1 MVYDQKPWLKSY
13 DAHVSPEITV
23 TDKSLVQ
30 RLAGIR
36 RDFPNKPAVH
46 FLGVTLTYEQ
56 IMALGDRF
64 ANALA
69 AQGLGKGD
77 VVAINLPNLPQYF
90 VAIIGAHRAGCAV
103 SGLSPLLTP
112 DEMAY
117 QINDCGAK
125 VLVTLDPIFQH
136 RVVGIASKVPN
147 LKMVVPTGITDFL
160 PVIKQLLAKWL
171 KKVPTGQISPLP
183 GKTVITFKDLLKKH
197 PPKPPQAEV
206 GPEDT
211 CFIQYTGG
219 TTGPPKGAELTHA
232 NIIANMTQLD
242 MWLDSKRG
250 QEFMISGFPLFHIA
264 GLMVGTMCL
273 ATGHTQV
280 LIPDPRNTKHIVKEF
295 KQYRPTLTTNVPS
308 LYMML
313 LAEPEFRTLDF
324 SGLKACV
331 SGAAPFSVDSIK
343 ALEEVVGKGKLL
355 EVFGMTET
363 SPLQTMNPFKNS
375 SRIGSVGLPLPSTA
389 IRIVDLADSETQVP
403 LNQEGEIICSGPQVM
418 RGYHHKPE
426 ETANALREHDGR
438 IWMHTGDIGRMDEDG
453 FVYIVDRAKDMISV
467 SGFKVFSTEVENIL
481 YEHPAIEMCA
491 IIGLVNPE
499 RPETELVK
507 LVVQKAA
514 AYKDKPDD
522 EVRAD
527 ILALAKEKLAAYKVP
542 KIVEFTDAIPLT
554 AVGKVDK
561 KILRKQ
567 QK

>member
-1 MVYDQKPWLKSY
+1 MVYEQQPWLKSY
-13 DAHVSPEITV
+13 DAHVTPEITI
-23 TDKSLVQ
+23 TDQSVAH
-30 RLAGIR
+30 RMAGVR
-36 RDFPNKPAVH
+36 RDFSDKPAVH
-46 FLGVTLTYEQ
+46 FLGTTLTFEQ

-69 AQGLGKGD
+69 AQGLVKGD

-90 VAIIGAHRAGCAV
+90 VAILGAHRAGCAV
-103 SGLSPLLTP
+103 CGLSPLLTP
-112 DEMAY
+112 DEMVY

-125 VLVTLDPIFQH
+125 ALVTLDPIFEH
-136 RVVGIASKVPN
+136 RLKGIASQIPG

-160 PVIKQLLAKWL
+160 PTIKQLLAKWL

-183 GKTVITFKDLLKKH
+183 DKTVITFKDLIKKY
-197 PPKPPQAEV
+197 PANAPQVEV
-206 GPEDT
+206 GLDDI

-232 NIIANMTQLD
+232 NILANMVQLD
-242 MWLDSKRG
+242 MWLDSERG
-250 QEFMISGFPLFHIA
+250 REFMISGFPLFHIA
-264 GLMVGTMCL
+264 GLMVGTACL
-273 ATGHTQV
+273 ASGFTQV
-280 LIPDPRNTKHIVKEF
+280 LIPDPRNTKHIAKEF
-295 KQYRPTLTTNVPS
+295 KQHHPTLTTNVPS

-313 LAEPEFRTLDF
+313 LAEPEFKALDF

-331 SGAAPFSVDSIK
+331 SGAAPFSVDSIR

-363 SPLQTMNPFKNS
+363 SPLQAMNPYKNPK
-375 SRIGSVGLPLPSTA
+375 RIGSVGVPLPSTA
-389 IRIVDLADSETQVP
+389 IRIVDLVDGKTEMP
-403 LNQEGEIICSGPQVM
+403 LGQEGEIACCGPQVM
-418 RGYHHKPE
+418 RGYHNKPE

-507 LVVQKAA
+507 LVVQKSA
-514 AYKDKPDD
+514 AYLDQPDD
-522 EVRAD
+522 QVRAD
-527 ILALAKEKLAAYKVP
+527 ILSLAKEKLAPYKVP
-542 KIVEFTDAIPLT
+542 KIVEFTAAMPLT

-561 KILRKQ
+561 KVLRQKQ
-567 QK
+567 K